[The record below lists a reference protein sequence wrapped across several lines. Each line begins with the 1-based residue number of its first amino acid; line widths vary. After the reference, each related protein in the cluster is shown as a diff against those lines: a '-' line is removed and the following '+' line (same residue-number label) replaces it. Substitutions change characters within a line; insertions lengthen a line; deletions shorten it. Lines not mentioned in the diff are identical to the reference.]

1 MIICM
6 LKLVATPIGNLADVS
21 PAMITA
27 WQEADIVAAEDT
39 RNFIQLLRRL
49 ELKISAQILSY
60 YDQNEVT
67 RAKQL
72 LAELESGKSVVVVT
86 DAGMPVVSDPGF
98 RLVELAIA
106 AGIEVSV
113 VPGPSAVLTAL
124 ALSGLAT
131 DRFAFE
137 GFLSRKSGARRR
149 HLEKLAEDE
158 RTLIFFEAPHRLKD
172 FLKDLAEVF
181 GARQIAVCRELTKTY
196 EQVIRGEITEVLA
209 NLNQEV
215 RGEITVVVSGA
226 NRDLPKLDLAAAV
239 AKVQGLVAAGIKL
252 KAAVTEIAKPANLN
266 KAELYDAV
274 VAAKKLETEKKTRT

>member
-1 MIICM
+1 M

-49 ELKISAQILSY
+49 DLKIDAQILSY
-60 YDQNEVT
+60 YDQNET
-67 RAKQL
+67 ARAKQL
-72 LAELESGKSVVVVT
+72 LGELESGKTVVVVT

-98 RLVELAIA
+98 RIVELAIE
-106 AGIEVSV
+106 AGLEISV

-137 GFLSRKSGARRR
+137 GFLPRKSGARRR
-149 HLEKLAEDE
+149 QLTQLAEDD

-172 FLKDLAEVF
+172 FLKDLAEIF
-181 GARQIAVCRELTKTY
+181 GARQIAICRELTKTY
-196 EQVIRGEITEVLA
+196 EQVIRGEITEVLT
-209 NLNQEV
+209 NLSEDV
-215 RGEITVVVSGA
+215 RGEITVVVSGV
-226 NRDLPKLDLAAAV
+226 NRAKPKLDLASAV
-239 AKVQGLVAAGIKL
+239 IAVQELLEKGLKL
-252 KAAVTEIAKPANLN
+252 KAAVTEIAKQANLN
-266 KAELYDAV
+266 KGELYDAV
-274 VAAKKLETEKKTRT
+274 VAMKKTRN